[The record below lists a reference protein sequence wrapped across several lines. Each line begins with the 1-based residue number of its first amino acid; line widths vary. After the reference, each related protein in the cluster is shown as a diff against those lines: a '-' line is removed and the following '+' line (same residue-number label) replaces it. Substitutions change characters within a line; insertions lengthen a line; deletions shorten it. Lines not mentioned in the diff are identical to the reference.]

1 LRPAPAPCNMIGTA
15 VRRRLSK
22 LRGENN
28 MAKELSCAD
37 MGVNCDFKATGETL
51 QEVLQKAGE
60 HAATAHG
67 ITNMPPEML
76 SQVQA
81 LVKDV

>member
-1 LRPAPAPCNMIGTA
+1 
-15 VRRRLSK
+15 
-22 LRGENN
+22 

-37 MGVNCDFKATGETL
+37 LGVNCDFKAKGDTM

-60 HAATAHG
+60 HAATVHG

-76 SQVQA
+76 AQVQA
-81 LVKDV
+81 AVRDV

>member
-1 LRPAPAPCNMIGTA
+1 
-15 VRRRLSK
+15 
-22 LRGENN
+22 

-37 MGVNCDFKATGETL
+37 MGVDCDFKTTGDTL
-51 QEVLQKAGE
+51 QEVMQKAGE

-67 ITNMPPEML
+67 ITNMPPELM

-81 LVKDV
+81 MVKDV